1 MEPYASF
8 AALQAKESV
17 GTDFRIRVRY
27 GRSDIAVMAIHGGGI
42 EPGTTEIAEAVSGE
56 VHTFYS
62 FSGLKPS
69 GNAQLH
75 ISSRKFDEP
84 FGTDIARHARMVIT
98 VHGCKDTKAMTYLG
112 GRHHQLK
119 QEIKRALT
127 EAGFPAVEGGRFPG
141 VNPKNIC
148 NTGYL
153 GMGVQLE
160 ISMGMRV
167 RLFEDIKRLYRKS
180 TTPCFIAYVHAL
192 QKAIQQNEP
201 PVRDDVKYHI
211 GREYPFMLGGKLIT

>member
-8 AALQAKESV
+8 AALRANETAGS
-17 GTDFRIRVRY
+17 DFRIRVRY
-27 GRSDIAVMAIHGGGI
+27 GRSGVAVMAIHGGGI

-56 VHTFYS
+56 MHTFYS

-84 FGTDIARHARMVIT
+84 LGTDITKYARMVIT
-98 VHGCKDTKAMTYLG
+98 VHGCKDTKMMTYLG

-119 QEIKRALT
+119 QKIKRALT
-127 EAGFPAVEGGRFPG
+127 AAGFPAIEGVRFPG
-141 VNPKNIC
+141 INPKNIC
-148 NTGYL
+148 NKGRL

-160 ISMGMRV
+160 ISMGMRI
-167 RLFEDIKRLYRKS
+167 RLFQDIKRLYRKNP
-180 TTPCFIAYVHAL
+180 TPYFIAYVQAL
-192 QKAIQQNEP
+192 QKAIQQATRP
-201 PVRDDVKYHI
+201 
-211 GREYPFMLGGKLIT
+211 